1 MFVCWYVSTI
11 SFLFTKIKKRLT
23 WLAGGCVS
31 SSGVSSCEVPG
42 DLSGRSS
49 GYTLRTGK
57 ALPRCVSWNGES
69 AHQNERIA
77 THIPPRSTD
86 TVSLL
91 CGCVGGLLDEKT
103 WCTLSCTLGHHSGE
117 SVFSPDQDYS
127 FGCTS
132 VEPTGPTL
140 GTVGQH
146 LATSELVSGLKAG
159 LVQDPGSGLIPHWNS
174 GPGFG
179 SERH

>member
-1 MFVCWYVSTI
+1 MIQEV
-11 SFLFTKIKKRLT
+11 LKQKKLY
-23 WLAGGCVS
+23 
-31 SSGVSSCEVPG
+31 GVADNFIVVQ
-42 DLSGRSS
+42 
-49 GYTLRTGK
+49 TG
-57 ALPRCVSWNGES
+57 
-69 AHQNERIA
+69 
-77 THIPPRSTD
+77 
-86 TVSLL
+86 
-91 CGCVGGLLDEKT
+91 EKT
-103 WCTLSCTLGHHSGE
+103 HLGHHSGE

-174 GPGFG
+174 GLGFG